1 MVEREGVYSLPLDSV
16 SEKKDKNWNQIL
28 IETLLEMDIIKPYFT
43 GSVTLHFGQGS
54 LSDIDR
60 QEKSLR
66 RLPRSRKNNGK
77 Y

>member
-1 MVEREGVYSLPLDSV
+1 MSIDSV

-28 IETLLEMDIIKPYFT
+28 IEALMKLNIIKPYFT

-54 LSDIDR
+54 LSDNDR

-66 RLPRSRKNNGK
+66 RLSGCRKTIGK